1 MERVGRY
8 TTPTHIFTVPIDTSK
23 ITLLSI
29 AYQQAGI
36 IVLEKRLEDAT
47 MGYQTISVTLTED
60 ETARFSAKAP
70 VLIQLRVGI
79 GNSRLNS
86 GILTV
91 SVDDV
96 LRDGALDEI

>member
-29 AYQQAGI
+29 AYQQAGVV
-36 IVLEKRLEDAT
+36 VLEKRLEDAA
-47 MGYQTISVTLTED
+47 MDYQTISVTLTED
-60 ETARFSAKAP
+60 ETARFSAKSP
-70 VLIQLRVGI
+70 VLIQLRIGI
-79 GNSRLNS
+79 GSSRLNS